1 MSKRG
6 SLSADGIGPILR
18 AARIEQGLAT
28 EEIAWRLK
36 VRPDLI
42 RTLERRD
49 PTALAQPALVRSH
62 LGSYAR
68 ILNLDEGS
76 ILEIFDAEAELAAP
90 IEELQAQARAE
101 RRPPRAR
108 WIVAAAFSALA
119 LGTAGVAG
127 FLGTE
132 TEPTPALEAPLDAT
146 AAEVVDPAAATIRV
160 GVLARRDSRLS
171 ITADGLQVFDGT
183 LLAGVQRLF
192 NARDEL
198 DIVAADGEGLDISV
212 NGRPVDSR
220 GTGVFSVTFGPGGKR
235 R

>member
-1 MSKRG
+1 MSTRG
-6 SLSADGIGPILR
+6 RLAAEGIGEILR

-28 EEIAWRLK
+28 EEVAWRLK

-62 LGSYAR
+62 LASYAR
-68 ILNLDEGS
+68 LLNLDDGA
-76 ILEIFDAEAELAAP
+76 ILEAFDAEADVVAP

-108 WIVAAAFSALA
+108 WIVAAAFSAIA
-119 LGTAGVAG
+119 IGGAGVAG

-132 TEPTPALEAPLDAT
+132 TEPLPAADASLDAS
-146 AAEVVDPAAATIRV
+146 AAPVAADEASIRLGVV
-160 GVLARRDSRLS
+160 ARRDARVS
-171 ITADGLQVFDGT
+171 ITADGVQLFDGT
-183 LLAGVQRLF
+183 LPAGVEQLF

-198 DIVAADGEGLDISV
+198 GIVAADGEALVINV

-220 GTGVFSVTFGPGGKR
+220 GTGVFSATFGPGGQR

>member
-1 MSKRG
+1 MSSRG
-6 SLSADGIGPILR
+6 RLAAEGIGEILR

-28 EEIAWRLK
+28 EEVAWRLK

-62 LGSYAR
+62 LASYAR
-68 ILNLDEGS
+68 ILNLDEGW
-76 ILEIFDAEAELAAP
+76 ILEAFDAEADVVAP

-108 WIVAAAFSALA
+108 WIIAAAISFAA
-119 LGTAGVAG
+119 LGGASVAG

-132 TEPTPALEAPLDAT
+132 TDPLPAAGASTDAEVAIAQTDAT
-146 AAEVVDPAAATIRV
+146 APIQVEVV
-160 GVLARRDSRLS
+160 ARRDSRIS
-171 ITADGLQVFDGT
+171 ITSDGVQLFDGT
-183 LLAGVQRLF
+183 LPAGTERLF

-198 DIVAADGEGLDISV
+198 GIVAADGEALDISV

-220 GTGVFSVTFGPGGKR
+220 GTGVFSATFGPGGQR